1 VPPESPSGSLQFL
14 SAAPELPIFD
24 KAGKK
29 TDLAKQKG
37 KIFIVHFWATWC
49 PPCVEEIPALSRF
62 WDKYR
67 TREDVELYAVSVDKD
82 WKIIDDFMAKNP
94 STIRLFLDP
103 GAATAK
109 RFGTT
114 QYPRPT
120 SSTTRAACSSGC
132 RGGGLVRRRRARP
145 DRAADRVLTKSV
157 RGPLPGR
164 RGARRR
170 ATRRAP
176 EGYPGRSSTPSTRPS
191 SCRRAGTSR
200 RNASTGRSP
209 TSCRRRTST

>member
-1 VPPESPSGSLQFL
+1 MNTRSLLTITFAVILAAVGIVWIKSLVPPESPSGSLQFL

-37 KIFIVHFWATWC
+37 KMFIVHFWATWC

-67 TREDVELYAVSVDKD
+67 TRDDVNLYAISVDKD
-82 WKIIDDFMAKNP
+82 WKTIDDFMAKNP
-94 STIRLFLDP
+94 STIPLFHDP

-114 QYPRPT
+114 QYPETYIINDKGRVLFRVQGAVDW
-120 SSTTRAACSSGC
+120 SNAD
-132 RGGGLVRRRRARP
+132 VRARI
-145 DRAADRVLTKSV
+145 DQL
-157 RGPLPGR
+157 L
-164 RGARRR
+164 
-170 ATRRAP
+170 
-176 EGYPGRSSTPSTRPS
+176 
-191 SCRRAGTSR
+191 
-200 RNASTGRSP
+200 AS
-209 TSCRRRTST
+209 

>member
-1 VPPESPSGSLQFL
+1 MNTRSLLTITFAVVLTAVGIVWIKSLVPPESPSGSLQFL
-14 SAAPELPIFD
+14 SAAPELPVFD

-67 TREDVELYAVSVDKD
+67 TRDDVNLYAISVDKD
-82 WKIIDDFMAKNP
+82 WKTIDDFMAKNP
-94 STIRLFLDP
+94 STIPLFHDP

-114 QYPRPT
+114 QYPETYIINDKGRVLFRVQGAVDW
-120 SSTTRAACSSGC
+120 SNAD
-132 RGGGLVRRRRARP
+132 VRARIEQ
-145 DRAADRVLTKSV
+145 LI
-157 RGPLPGR
+157 
-164 RGARRR
+164 
-170 ATRRAP
+170 
-176 EGYPGRSSTPSTRPS
+176 
-191 SCRRAGTSR
+191 
-200 RNASTGRSP
+200 AS
-209 TSCRRRTST
+209 

>member
-1 VPPESPSGSLQFL
+1 MNTRSLLTITFAVVLTAVGIVWIKSLVPPESPSGSLQFL

-82 WKIIDDFMAKNP
+82 WKTIDDFMAKNP
-94 STIRLFLDP
+94 SKIPLFLDP

-114 QYPRPT
+114 QYPETYIINDKGRVLFRVQGAVDW
-120 SSTTRAACSSGC
+120 SDAD
-132 RGGGLVRRRRARP
+132 VRARIEQ
-145 DRAADRVLTKSV
+145 LI
-157 RGPLPGR
+157 
-164 RGARRR
+164 
-170 ATRRAP
+170 
-176 EGYPGRSSTPSTRPS
+176 
-191 SCRRAGTSR
+191 
-200 RNASTGRSP
+200 AS
-209 TSCRRRTST
+209 